1 MNCWVTILGEL
12 SRYGCSVISV
22 WNLIFK
28 NIEQKVHGKLS
39 FVRSSDFPKENKPS
53 TLTTK
58 SKRIL
63 YFIWR
68 WKIPSWQF
76 NIDYILPHSACVI
89 ACFSST
95 RFDMREK
102 LWHFSTY
109 INRLIEKDSEIV
121 WFVKK
126 KRAGICYLEAQI
138 ALWGSYFG

>member
-1 MNCWVTILGEL
+1 MILFQIRFSGRGHILLVVITDVLMEQIGRNELLSNSILGEL

-76 NIDYILPHSACVI
+76 NIDDILPIFGLCNSLLFFNQIRYA
-89 ACFSST
+89 
-95 RFDMREK
+95 
-102 LWHFSTY
+102 W
-109 INRLIEKDSEIV
+109 EIV
-121 WFVKK
+121 TFFLH
-126 KRAGICYLEAQI
+126 I
-138 ALWGSYFG
+138 

>member
-1 MNCWVTILGEL
+1 MILFQIRFSGREHILLVVITDVLMEQIGRNELLSNSILGEL

-76 NIDYILPHSACVI
+76 NIDDILPIFGLCNSLLFFNQIRYA
-89 ACFSST
+89 
-95 RFDMREK
+95 
-102 LWHFSTY
+102 W
-109 INRLIEKDSEIV
+109 EIV
-121 WFVKK
+121 TFFLH
-126 KRAGICYLEAQI
+126 I
-138 ALWGSYFG
+138 